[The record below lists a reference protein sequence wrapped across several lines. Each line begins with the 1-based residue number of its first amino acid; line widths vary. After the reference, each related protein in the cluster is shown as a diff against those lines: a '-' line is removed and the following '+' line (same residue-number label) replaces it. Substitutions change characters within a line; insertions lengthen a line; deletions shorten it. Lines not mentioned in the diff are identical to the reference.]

1 MVTGKKGKKSGKGKT
16 VSLNDFLAPTSNNNT
31 GDAATTAVLV
41 PKASSWA
48 DEMDDYEETPPRRPA
63 EKIVLPTAPRASL
76 GPNISDDRIPRD
88 PPFTA
93 YLANLSYDINPEDVY
108 QFFEKLEIKNVRLL
122 RDGDPETGRLKGYGY
137 ADFGDRQSLI
147 EALTMNDQ
155 LLKNRKLRID
165 ISTNTSTGGDRDRR
179 GGFNNRNNDRPRY
192 GDNDDG
198 EDRTAGDWRS
208 GPAPAFRDDDRRDRY
223 DPPRD
228 RGGYD
233 NDRRDNR
240 GYGFDRRDNRGGG
253 FDRRDDRG
261 GFDRR
266 DDRGGFDRRDDR
278 GGFDRRD
285 DRGGY
290 DRRDNRGGYDRRDD
304 RGGYDRDRGY
314 NRGGGDRY
322 DRRSNE
328 PEDAPRERPRLQ
340 LAKRSAP
347 VENAAPA
354 ETTKSSIFGGAK
366 PVDTAKKEREIEEKL
381 QRQQNEVKSR
391 SRTVSE
397 KSGESESSHHETE
410 IQQQP
415 PKKSS
420 IFGDAKPVDTTKKE
434 REIEEKLHKLDVT
447 NSNDKDRP
455 RIHSTGPRIHPE
467 SKKNNVGDGERSPPP
482 VKKIEEEKPP
492 NFIGSNKYAVLP
504 DDDDVG
510 SGKENSD

>member
-1 MVTGKKGKKSGKGKT
+1 
-16 VSLNDFLAPTSNNNT
+16 
-31 GDAATTAVLV
+31 
-41 PKASSWA
+41 
-48 DEMDDYEETPPRRPA
+48 MDDYEETPPRRPA

-266 DDRGGFDRRDDR
+266 DDRGG
-278 GGFDRRD
+278 
-285 DRGGY
+285 
-290 DRRDNRGGYDRRDD
+290 
-304 RGGYDRDRGY
+304 
-314 NRGGGDRY
+314 GDRY

-434 REIEEKLHKLDVT
+434 REIEE
-447 NSNDKDRP
+447 
-455 RIHSTGPRIHPE
+455 
-467 SKKNNVGDGERSPPP
+467 
-482 VKKIEEEKPP
+482 
-492 NFIGSNKYAVLP
+492 
-504 DDDDVG
+504 
-510 SGKENSD
+510 